1 MADIFI
7 SYKRED
13 LLIAK
18 DLAGK
23 LFNLGLS
30 VWWDR
35 DIPVGK
41 AYDQVIEEELAKS
54 KCIIVLWTS
63 KSVASLNVKEE
74 ALEGLRRNIL
84 IPVAIGN
91 VHLPYG
97 FKMIQ
102 TMYWNEDAQV
112 DDKEFNE
119 LVNQIGRLVDNTAAY
134 KKNVVIKDDAG
145 NVAVEQ
151 ELHNKVHETIDT
163 SKQTMLA
170 TLHFIKPN
178 YATSVINSVVSLK
191 SLEMSAKI
199 YIDGEKVGKILSNE
213 TLTVSVKPGDHYL
226 QVKGGGAFYGTGEK
240 VTVNSGETL
249 RFRIGTSI
257 TGGLKLSR
265 VT

>member
-18 DLAGK
+18 DLASK
-23 LFNLGLS
+23 LLNLGLS

-54 KCIIVLWTS
+54 KCIIVVWTS
-63 KSVASLNVKEE
+63 NSVTSLNVKEE

-102 TMYWNEDAQV
+102 TMYWNDDAEV
-112 DDKEFNE
+112 DEEEFNK
-119 LVNQIGRLVDNTAAY
+119 LVNQISRLVDNPVINI
-134 KKNVVIKDDAG
+134 KKGLTKDDSD
-145 NVAVEQ
+145 NVTVAQ
-151 ELHNKVHETIDT
+151 ELPDKVSEAIDT
-163 SKQTMLA
+163 SKQTILA

-178 YATSVINSVVSLK
+178 YAASVIHSVVSLK

-199 YIDGEKVGKILSNE
+199 YIDGEKVGKILNNE
-213 TLTVSVKPGDHYL
+213 TLTVSVNPGNHYL
-226 QVKGGGAFYGTGEK
+226 QVKGGGAFYGTGERI
-240 VTVNSGETL
+240 TANSGETL
-249 RFRIGTSI
+249 TFRIGTSV
-257 TGGLKLSR
+257 TGGITLSR